1 MLVGTTAFYCT
12 GGLNGLSEQQH
23 LLGDGSLTGIR
34 VRNNCKGSSFRYLC
48 GQKACHNCCLFDYV
62 QSYVQRKIHAADCTF
77 WRYQSIAEHD
87 Q

>member
-1 MLVGTTAFYCT
+1 MGYMIIIQLTERILKEKNSFNVGLII
-12 GGLNGLSEQQH
+12 G
-23 LLGDGSLTGIR
+23 

>member
-1 MLVGTTAFYCT
+1 M
-12 GGLNGLSEQQH
+12 
-23 LLGDGSLTGIR
+23 
-34 VRNNCKGSSFRYLC
+34 RNNCKGSSFRYLC
-48 GQKACHNCCLFDYV
+48 GQKACHNCCLVDYV